1 MGFFKSFDFKNR
13 LSISEFSGYHCK
25 VYLELSS
32 PTVHISPDPVK
43 TKKGKSLKHLGW
55 ASELSSDCTQCTPEF
70 SADHTSRFRYVNIHI
85 SELDKLRKVLRVPL

>member
-1 MGFFKSFDFKNR
+1 M
-13 LSISEFSGYHCK
+13 

-55 ASELSSDCTQCTPEF
+55 AFEFRLYAVYTPEF

-85 SELDKLRKVLRVPL
+85 SELNEHRKVLRVPL